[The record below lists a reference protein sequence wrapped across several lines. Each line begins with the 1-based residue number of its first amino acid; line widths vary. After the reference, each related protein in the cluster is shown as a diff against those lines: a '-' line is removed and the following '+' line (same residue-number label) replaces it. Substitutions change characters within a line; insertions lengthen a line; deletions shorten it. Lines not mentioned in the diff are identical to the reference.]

1 MFDALIAFCT
11 ALVNSSLRV
20 AFTTVSVI
28 FLWAFAAWS
37 LGFAPVFG
45 AGFASAE
52 SVTAIQI
59 SLVEDAIIERR
70 IRYCEAPSG
79 SAVKRFFLKVVNQKV
94 IQYMELTGLT
104 NYNLPACEEVTAN
117 GTTA

>member
-1 MFDALIAFCT
+1 MSAFF
-11 ALVNSSLRV
+11 AFLLAMVQSPSRA
-20 AFTTVSVI
+20 AFTTVSVVL
-28 FLWAFAAWS
+28 FWFFASWS
-37 LGFAPVFG
+37 IGLVPAFG

-70 IRYCEAPSG
+70 IRYCEAPAG

-94 IQYMELTGLT
+94 IQYMELTGLV
-104 NYNLPACEEVTAN
+104 NYNLPDCEEVTAN
-117 GTTA
+117 GTDS

>member
-1 MFDALIAFCT
+1 MSAFF
-11 ALVNSSLRV
+11 AFLAAMINSPSRV
-20 AFTTVSVI
+20 AFTTVSVVL
-28 FLWAFAAWS
+28 FWFFASWS
-37 LGFAPVFG
+37 LGFVPAFG

-79 SAVKRFFLKVVNQKV
+79 SAVRRFFLKVVNQKV
-94 IQYMELTGLT
+94 ILYMELTGFT
-104 NYNLPACEEVTAN
+104 SYTLPTCEELTV
-117 GTTA
+117 GTNS